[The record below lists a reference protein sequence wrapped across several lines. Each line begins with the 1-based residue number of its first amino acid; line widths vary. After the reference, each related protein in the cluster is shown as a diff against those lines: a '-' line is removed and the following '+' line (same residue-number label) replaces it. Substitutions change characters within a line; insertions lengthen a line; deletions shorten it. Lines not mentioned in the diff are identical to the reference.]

1 MTAGGAK
8 SEGPDP
14 EVRVCH
20 RVRGTR
26 LTFAGAMDR
35 PMSATEAPTAN
46 LPAPTFDLSARRAGT
61 ILAVLAS
68 AALLVNF
75 IETMLV
81 PALPTLAS
89 FFDGASYTTV
99 AWVLSLYL
107 LVGVCTTPIFAKLG
121 DLYGKRRILLV
132 VLAAYAFAVSTAPF
146 TPQIATL
153 LGVSRANAL
162 YLLIAVRGVQG
173 LGLAMFPLALAMV
186 GEELPAAR
194 VGPAQGLIAAM
205 FAVGA
210 AAGLFGGSWLIESFG
225 WQAAYEIVIVPAL
238 LVLGFATR
246 LPESRHRLAAK
257 LDIPGAA
264 LLGATLGTFLLGLT
278 LGPSWGWGA
287 WDGGSSVGVPL
298 GVPELFVLSGILAV
312 LFYVRQRTAEHP
324 IINLHRLAERNI
336 GLSYLT
342 ALLVGAG
349 LFLAFVTLTI
359 LVEVPVVGLGKS
371 IFAFGLMSLPT
382 TLSMLIAAPLVGRGV
397 ARYGPRP
404 MIVLGSAVSSV
415 GFLLLLVSHASYIAI
430 MVEAVPT
437 FVGLVTMLVSA
448 TNVVVLS
455 SHRGETGIQTGM
467 TEMFQ
472 DLGASVAPVVAS
484 SIMASLTATYSVP
497 IVTTAGVR
505 TASVVLPEAAAFQ
518 WIFAVG
524 LAITL
529 VCGVLGAFV
538 RNYRFAVDETPA
550 ETSAAPA
557 PAVEA

>member
-1 MTAGGAK
+1 
-8 SEGPDP
+8 
-14 EVRVCH
+14 
-20 RVRGTR
+20 
-26 LTFAGAMDR
+26 
-35 PMSATEAPTAN
+35 MSTLLDAPTN
-46 LPAPTFDLSARRAGT
+46 PARDHATARRAGT
-61 ILAVLAS
+61 ILLVLAS

-81 PALPTLAS
+81 PALPRLAT

-107 LVGVCTTPIFAKLG
+107 LVGVCTTPLFAKLG

-132 VLAAYAFAVSTAPF
+132 VLSVYALAVLTAPF
-146 TPQIATL
+146 TPDLATFAGL
-153 LGVSRANAL
+153 SRADAL

-225 WQAAYEIVIVPAL
+225 WQAAYEIVIVPVIAVVAL
-238 LVLGFATR
+238 ATR
-246 LPESRHRLAAK
+246 LPESRHRLAAR
-257 LDIPGAA
+257 LDVPGAA
-264 LLGATLGTFLLGLT
+264 FLGGALGLFLLGLT
-278 LGPSWGWGA
+278 MGPSWGWA
-287 WDGGSSVGVPL
+287 DLTGGRVAGLPL
-298 GVPELFVLSGILAV
+298 GVPELFVAAGLLAA
-312 LFYVRQRTAEHP
+312 LFYYRQRTAEHP
-324 IINLHRLAERNI
+324 ILNLARLADRNV

-359 LVEVPVVGLGKS
+359 LVEVPIVGLGRS
-371 IFAFGLMSLPT
+371 IFDFGLMSLPT
-382 TLSMLIAAPLVGRGV
+382 TLSMLVAAPLVGRGV
-397 ARYGPRP
+397 TRFGPRP
-404 MIVLGSAVSSV
+404 MILLGSAVSTV
-415 GFLLLLVSHASYIAI
+415 GFVLLLAAHGSYYAI
-430 MVEAVPT
+430 MLEAIPT

-455 SHRGETGIQTGM
+455 SHAGETGIQTGM

-484 SIMASLTATYSVP
+484 SIMASLTSTYTVQFASATGPV
-497 IVTTAGVR
+497 
-505 TASVVLPEAAAFQ
+505 TASVVLPAPDAFQ

-524 LAITL
+524 IAVT
-529 VCGVLGAFV
+529 VACGILGSLLH
-538 RNYRFAVDETPA
+538 NYRFAPEASPR
-550 ETSAAPA
+550 AAPA
-557 PAVEA
+557 AAVTGASGAGEVASPAQA

>member
-1 MTAGGAK
+1 
-8 SEGPDP
+8 
-14 EVRVCH
+14 
-20 RVRGTR
+20 
-26 LTFAGAMDR
+26 
-35 PMSATEAPTAN
+35 MSASVVSETIPPN
-46 LPAPTFDLSARRAGT
+46 LAFPARRAGM

-81 PALPTLAS
+81 PALPRLAT

-107 LVGVCTTPIFAKLG
+107 LVGVCTTPLFAKLG

-132 VLAAYAFAVSTAPF
+132 VLSAYALAVATAPF
-146 TPQIATL
+146 TPQIASL

-162 YLLIAVRGVQG
+162 YLLIGVRGVQG

-225 WQAAYEIVIVPAL
+225 WQAAYELVIVPV
-238 LVLGFATR
+238 LVVVVLATR
-246 LPESRHRLAAK
+246 LPESRHLLKARL
-257 LDIPGAA
+257 DVPGAA
-264 LLGATLGTFLLGLT
+264 LLGGTLGTFLLGLT
-278 LGPSWGWGA
+278 LGPAWGWSGWGA
-287 WDGGSSVGVPL
+287 GRLLGLPL
-298 GVPELFVLSGILAV
+298 GVPELFLLSAVLAV
-312 LFYVRQRTAEHP
+312 LFYVRQRTAVHP
-324 IINLHRLAERNI
+324 LLNLRRFAERNI

-342 ALLVGAG
+342 AMLVGAG

-359 LVEVPVVGLGKS
+359 LVEVPVVGLGDS
-371 IFAFGLMSLPT
+371 IFDFGIMSLPT
-382 TLSMLIAAPLVGRGV
+382 TLSMLTVAPFVGRGV

-404 MIVLGSAVSSV
+404 MILLGSMVSTV
-415 GFLLLLVSHASYIAI
+415 GFVLLLVSHSSYWALT
-430 MVEAVPT
+430 VEAIPT
-437 FVGLVTMLVSA
+437 FTGLVTMLVSA

-455 SHRGETGIQTGM
+455 SRVGETGIQTGM

-484 SIMASLTATYSVP
+484 SIMASLTSTYFLPIATV
-497 IVTTAGVR
+497 AGPSTVR
-505 TASVVLPEAAAFQ
+505 VVLPDPVAFQ

-524 LAITL
+524 IAITL
-529 VCGVLGAFV
+529 ACGVLGSLV
-538 RNYRFAVDETPA
+538 KNYRFAPEELSAIDPA
-550 ETSAAPA
+550 HRPQASDT
-557 PAVEA
+557 

>member
-1 MTAGGAK
+1 
-8 SEGPDP
+8 
-14 EVRVCH
+14 
-20 RVRGTR
+20 
-26 LTFAGAMDR
+26 
-35 PMSATEAPTAN
+35 MSASLAPATRNAN
-46 LPAPTFDLSARRAGT
+46 LSSTPDLSARRAGT

-81 PALPTLAS
+81 PALPRLAS

-121 DLYGKRRILLV
+121 DLYGKRRVLLV
-132 VLAAYAFAVSTAPF
+132 VLIAYALAVSTAPF
-146 TPQIATL
+146 TPQIASL
-153 LGVSRANAL
+153 AGVSRANAL
-162 YLLIAVRGVQG
+162 YLLIGVRGVQG

-186 GEELPAAR
+186 GEELPAAK

-225 WQAAYEIVIVPAL
+225 WQAAYELVIVPVLIVVAL
-238 LVLGFATR
+238 ATR
-246 LPESRHRLAAK
+246 LPESRHRLDAR
-257 LDIPGAA
+257 LDVPGAA
-264 LLGATLGTFLLGLT
+264 LLGGALGTFLLGLT
-278 LGPSWGWGA
+278 LGPSWGWSS
-287 WDGGSSVGVPL
+287 WSGGRLLGLPI
-298 GVPELFVLSGILAV
+298 GVPELFLLSGALAV
-312 LFYVRQRTAEHP
+312 LFYYRQRTATHP
-324 IINLHRLAERNI
+324 IINLSRFKERNI

-359 LVEVPVVGLGKS
+359 LVEVPVVGLGQS
-371 IFAFGLMSLPT
+371 IFDFGVMSLPT
-382 TLSMLIAAPLVGRGV
+382 TLSMLAVAPFVGRGV

-404 MIVLGSAVSSV
+404 MILLGSAASTT
-415 GFLLLLVSHASYIAI
+415 GFLLLLLFHASYWAI
-430 MVEAVPT
+430 MVEAIPT
-437 FVGLVTMLVSA
+437 FTGLVTMLVSA

-455 SHRGETGIQTGM
+455 SRAGETGIQTGM

-484 SIMASLTATYSVP
+484 SIMASLTATYSIRV
-497 IVTTAGVR
+497 VTTAGPANVG
-505 TASVVLPEAAAFQ
+505 VVLPDPAAFQ

-524 LAITL
+524 IAITL
-529 VCGVLGAFV
+529 VCGLLGSLV
-538 RNYRFAVDETPA
+538 RNYRFVPEESATA
-550 ETSAAPA
+550 SAAPGTLGA
-557 PAVEA
+557 EA

>member
-1 MTAGGAK
+1 
-8 SEGPDP
+8 
-14 EVRVCH
+14 
-20 RVRGTR
+20 
-26 LTFAGAMDR
+26 
-35 PMSATEAPTAN
+35 MSATAAPGAN
-46 LPAPTFDLSARRAGT
+46 ESATRPSTELTARRAGT
-61 ILAVLAS
+61 ILIVLAS

-81 PALPTLAS
+81 PALPTLAA
-89 FFDGASYTTV
+89 FYDGASYTTV

-121 DLYGKRRILLV
+121 DLYGKRRVLLV
-132 VLAAYAFAVSTAPF
+132 VLLAYAFAVSTAPF
-146 TPQIATL
+146 TPQIATAF
-153 LGVSRANAL
+153 GVSRANAL

-225 WQAAYEIVIVPAL
+225 WQAAYEIVILPAI
-238 LVLGFATR
+238 LVVAFATR
-246 LPESRHRLAAK
+246 LPESRHRLEAK
-257 LDIPGAA
+257 LDVPGAA

-278 LGPSWGWGA
+278 LGPSWGWSA
-287 WDGGSSVGVPL
+287 WAGGSGAGVPL

-324 IINLHRLAERNI
+324 IINLKRLAERNI

-359 LVEVPVVGLGKS
+359 LVEVPVVGLGRS
-371 IFAFGLMSLPT
+371 IFDFGLMSLPT

-404 MIVLGSAVSSV
+404 MILLGSATSSV
-415 GFLLLLVSHASYIAI
+415 GFLLLLVSHSSYWAI
-430 MVEAVPT
+430 MLEAIPT

-448 TNVVVLS
+448 TNVVS
-455 SHRGETGIQTGM
+455 SPPTGGRRGSRPG
-467 TEMFQ
+467 
-472 DLGASVAPVVAS
+472 
-484 SIMASLTATYSVP
+484 
-497 IVTTAGVR
+497 
-505 TASVVLPEAAAFQ
+505 
-518 WIFAVG
+518 
-524 LAITL
+524 
-529 VCGVLGAFV
+529 
-538 RNYRFAVDETPA
+538 
-550 ETSAAPA
+550 
-557 PAVEA
+557 